1 MKTKKISYQDLVPFA
16 ILILM
21 LVVFGL
27 ATGGA
32 MFKQANMKGMFN
44 QAACIIMAGFGMVFA
59 TTMGATD
66 ITHGALLCL
75 AGGLGCMAAAA
86 LGPWAAFP
94 VAILVGIGS
103 GLILGTCNAVFKA
116 SSFMMSLALLIA
128 YKALNSLIF
137 NSVVVSAP
145 RKLRFIDKI
154 GFKFGVVVVLF
165 LITLYIFDYTP
176 FGTHVKAV
184 GENENAVKHCGI
196 NIRKLKMTVFVI
208 SGVMCAIAS
217 IFNAVRVG
225 GITNQIGNGFEMN
238 VMMAM
243 FIGGI
248 PVEGGMK
255 SKLYKLVIGAFTII
269 VLTNGLMLCGASGG
283 LTQLIKGIILLAVV
297 ALTQFMNTKLA
308 GIGEQAAVNQAK
320 LAQKAE

>member
-1 MKTKKISYQDLVPFA
+1 MKKAKISYQDLVPFI
-16 ILILM
+16 ILAVM
-21 LVVFGL
+21 LVIFGI
-27 ATGGA
+27 ATGGS
-32 MFKQANMKGMFN
+32 MFSSSNMKGMFN

-75 AGGLGCMAAAA
+75 SGGLGCMAAAA
-86 LGPWAAFP
+86 LGGWATFP
-94 VAILVGIGS
+94 VAILLGIGS
-103 GLILGTCNAVFKA
+103 GLILGTCNAVFRA

-128 YKALNSLIF
+128 YKAMNSLIF

-145 RKLRFIDKI
+145 RSLKFIDGI
-154 GFKFGVVVVLF
+154 GFKLAVVVILF
-165 LITLYIFDYTP
+165 LITLYIYNYMP
-176 FGTHVKAV
+176 YGTHLKAV

-196 NIRKLKMTVFVI
+196 NIRRVKMIAFVI
-208 SGVMCAIAS
+208 SGIMCAIAAV
-217 IFNAVRVG
+217 FNAVRVG
-225 GITNQIGNGFEMN
+225 GITNQIGTGFEMN

-269 VLTNGLMLCGASGG
+269 ILTNGLMLCGASGG

-297 ALTQFMNTKLA
+297 ALTQFMNTKLSS
-308 GIGEQAAVNQAK
+308 IGEQAAVNQAK
-320 LAQKAE
+320 VAQAEE